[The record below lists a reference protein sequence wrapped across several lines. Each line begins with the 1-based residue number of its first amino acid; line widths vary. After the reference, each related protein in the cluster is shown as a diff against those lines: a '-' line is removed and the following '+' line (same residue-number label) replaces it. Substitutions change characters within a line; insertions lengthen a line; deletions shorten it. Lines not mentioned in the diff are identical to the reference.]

1 MDFLTGLGA
10 GSTFV
15 LVLLFASSLSGN
27 FSCEVDE
34 LLLTAFLTGLGA
46 GTALALV
53 SLFDSG
59 PSRSSARELVTESD
73 PSFVGFF
80 VRLEASGTGLV
91 AMSFFG

>member
-15 LVLLFASSLSGN
+15 LVLLFASGISGS
-27 FSCEVDE
+27 FSCDSEVDE
-34 LLLTAFLTGLGA
+34 LLLTAFLTSLGG

-53 SLFDSG
+53 SLLNSG
-59 PSRSSARELVTESD
+59 ISRRSSCELVTEPD

-80 VRLEASGTGLV
+80 VRREA
-91 AMSFFG
+91 